1 MFLQLMTASTPVLG
15 QTETTLYNMLMGV
28 WWEKEGQTELSTKM
42 YSDGFQQFDN
52 MSEPRYR
59 KLTALATAVL
69 VSTGRPEILE
79 KLSTD
84 IFNMWLDVFGELKEA
99 DERRAEEAG

>member
-1 MFLQLMTASTPVLG
+1 
-15 QTETTLYNMLMGV
+15 
-28 WWEKEGQTELSTKM
+28 
-42 YSDGFQQFDN
+42 

-84 IFNMWLDVFGELKEA
+84 IFNMWLDVFGELREV
-99 DERRAEEAG
+99 DERRAEEAE

>member
-1 MFLQLMTASTPVLG
+1 VVG
-15 QTETTLYNMLMGV
+15 
-28 WWEKEGQTELSTKM
+28 EGQTEFLTKTHT
-42 YSDGFQQFDN
+42 DRVQQFDN
-52 MSEPRYR
+52 MSEPRHR

-84 IFNMWLDVFGELKEA
+84 IFNMWLDVFGELREA
-99 DERRAEEAG
+99 DERREEAESVSIIFETSITDS